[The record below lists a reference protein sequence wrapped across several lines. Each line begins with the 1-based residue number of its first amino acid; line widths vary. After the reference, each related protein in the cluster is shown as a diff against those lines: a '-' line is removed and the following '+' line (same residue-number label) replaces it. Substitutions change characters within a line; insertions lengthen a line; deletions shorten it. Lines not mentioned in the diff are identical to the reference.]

1 MPCLLTCSLYSIKQ
15 QPNINESIIYSIVMN
30 GMKTK
35 PRIKKAGFYM
45 LFLLSLL
52 VLNHPSFAQQRQVS
66 GRVTGTSDGQPIPG
80 VVIKVKGKT
89 GGAATDQ
96 NGAYSIQ
103 AQVGDVLQ
111 FSSIG
116 FTTKEATV
124 AASGNIN
131 VSLTEDN
138 QELEE
143 VVVVGY
149 GVQQKKLVTGATVQV
164 KGETLQRQSTTNA
177 LQGLQGQTP
186 GVQIA
191 STSGQPG
198 EAMKVTIRGL
208 GTIGNSGPLYVVD
221 GVLTGDITYLNAA
234 DIESIDVLK
243 DAASAAIY
251 GSQAANGVVLVTTRT
266 GKRGQAASITFDAY
280 AGVQNVAKK
289 TDMLNAR
296 EYASIMNEAAIN
308 GGKQPIF
315 TNDQILAYGEGT
327 NWLDQMFVKDALTQ
341 NYSLGAS
348 GASDVS
354 VFSTAFSYTSQE
366 GIVGGKDLSNYER
379 YSFRINSE
387 HNFYKDILKIG
398 QHLTYTDINNNG
410 IGVGNQY
417 NNALRGAFN
426 TSPFV
431 KMYDENGNFFDNSNS
446 SWNNGEANPYAQM
459 VYGNQN
465 RRNNQRLLGDVYLT
479 VEPIKNLKFRTSLGM
494 DYNAAES
501 RSFVPIYQLSIYAY
515 NLTTRASQ
523 SMNKG
528 KSLIWDNLLSYKF
541 NVKTDH
547 EFEVMAGSSAYRAD
561 GSNIFGT
568 NTNLI
573 FEDLDHAWLSNATGK
588 NIAGIS
594 LGGAPYDEDRRMSYF
609 GRLNYNYKQTYLLN
623 ATFRAD
629 GSSRFSSQNRWGYFP
644 SISAGW
650 VATNEKFME
659 GQRNWLDFFKLRASW
674 GQVGNQNIAA
684 FQYLAPITLSNTNY
698 IFGPEEGALVPGAYP
713 SRIANPGLKWE
724 TSEQSN
730 IGFDAN
736 ILKGMLSINF
746 DWYQKTTKDWLISA
760 PILATAGAD
769 APFINGG
776 NVKNTGV
783 ELALTFKNKVGEF
796 NYSIGVNGAYNT
808 NTVGN
813 IPTADGIVH
822 GLANQL
828 FDNAQEFYRAQS
840 GFPIGYFWGL
850 KTSGIFQNEAEVQAY
865 QANGRQIQPTAAPGD
880 VRYVDLNGDGTID
893 GADRTMIG
901 NPNPKYTFG
910 INLSADYKGFDFSV
924 VASGVAGN
932 DIVQSYRNQANP
944 YGNYTSRIL
953 DRWRGEGSSN
963 TTPRVTEDNR
973 NWTNF
978 SDLYIQSG
986 DYLRISNVTIGYD
999 LGRVFKKS
1007 YLKQVR
1013 LYASALN
1020 LYTFTK
1026 YDGMD
1031 PEIGYGSEGFSSGV
1045 DVGYYPRPRT
1055 FMFGAN
1061 FRF

>member
-1 MPCLLTCSLYSIKQ
+1 
-15 QPNINESIIYSIVMN
+15 MN

-35 PRIKKAGFYM
+35 PRIKKAGFYL

-52 VLNHPSFAQQRQVS
+52 VLNHPSFAQQRQVI
-66 GRVTGTSDGQPIPG
+66 GRVTGTSNGQPIPG

-103 AQVGDVLQ
+103 VQAGDVLQ

-116 FTTKEATV
+116 FTTKEVTV
-124 AASGNIN
+124 AATGNIN
-131 VSLTEDN
+131 VSLAEDN

-198 EAMKVTIRGL
+198 EAMRVTIRGL

-266 GKRGQAASITFDAY
+266 GKRGQQAAITFDAY
-280 AGVQNVAKK
+280 AGIQNVAKK
-289 TDMLNAR
+289 TDMLNAS
-296 EYASIMNEAAIN
+296 EFASIMNEAAIN

-431 KMYDENGNFFDNSNS
+431 KMYDENGNFFDNSSS

-541 NVKTDH
+541 NVNNDH
-547 EFEVMAGSSAYRAD
+547 DFEVMAGSSAYQAD

-609 GRLNYNYKQTYLLN
+609 GRINYNYKQTYLLN

-698 IFGPEEGALVPGAYP
+698 IFGPEEGTLVPGAYP

-783 ELALTFKNKVGEF
+783 ELAITFKNKVGDF
-796 NYSIGVNGAYNT
+796 NYSIGVNGAYNK
-808 NTVGN
+808 NSVGN

-822 GLANQL
+822 GLTNQL

-850 KTSGIFQNEAEVQAY
+850 KTNGIFQNEAEVQAY

-901 NPNPKYTFG
+901 NPNPDYTFG
-910 INLSADYKGFDFSV
+910 ITLSGDYKGFDFSV

-978 SDLYIQSG
+978 SDLYVQSG
-986 DYLRISNVTIGYD
+986 DYLRISNVTLGYD

>member
-1 MPCLLTCSLYSIKQ
+1 
-15 QPNINESIIYSIVMN
+15 MN

-35 PRIKKAGFYM
+35 PRIKTAGFYL

-289 TDMLNAR
+289 TEMLNAR

-308 GGKQPIF
+308 GGKQPVF
-315 TNDQILAYGEGT
+315 TNDQILAYSEGT

-417 NNALRGAFN
+417 NNALRAAFN

-431 KMYDENGNFFDNSNS
+431 KMYDENGKFFDNSNS

-494 DYNAAES
+494 DYNAGES

-736 ILKGMLSINF
+736 ILKGMLSINL

-796 NYSIGVNGAYNT
+796 NYSIGVNGAYNK

-822 GLANQL
+822 GLTNQL

-850 KTSGIFQNEAEVQAY
+850 KTNGIFQNESEVQAY

-932 DIVQSYRNQANP
+932 ELVQSYRNQANP

-963 TTPRVTEDNR
+963 STPRVTEDNR

-986 DYLRISNVTIGYD
+986 DYLRISNVTVGYD

>member
-1 MPCLLTCSLYSIKQ
+1 
-15 QPNINESIIYSIVMN
+15 MN
-30 GMKTK
+30 GMKTN
-35 PRIKKAGFYM
+35 PRIKKAGCCLLI
-45 LFLLSLL
+45 LFSLL
-52 VLNHPSFAQQRQVS
+52 VLNHPLFAQQRQVS
-66 GRVTGTSDGQPIPG
+66 GRVNGASDGQAIPG
-80 VVIKVKGKT
+80 VVVKVKGKNAGTSTNTT
-89 GGAATDQ
+89 G
-96 NGAYSIQ
+96 NFSIT
-103 AQVGDVLQ
+103 AQTGDVLQ
-111 FSSIG
+111 ISSIG
-116 FTTKEATV
+116 FATKEVSVPATG
-124 AASGNIN
+124 SIN
-131 VSLTEDN
+131 VTLTEDN
-138 QELEE
+138 QELDE

-198 EAMKVTIRGL
+198 ESMKVTIRGL

-221 GVLTGDITYLNAA
+221 GVLTGDITYLNSA

-266 GKRGQAASITFDAY
+266 GKRGQSGSITFDAY

-289 TDMLNAR
+289 AEMLNAT
-296 EYASIMNEAAIN
+296 EYAAIMNEAAIN

-315 TNDQILAYGEGT
+315 SNEEILGFGEGT
-327 NWLDQMFVKDALTQ
+327 NWIDEMFVKDALTQ

-354 VFSTAFSYTSQE
+354 VFSTGLSYTSQE
-366 GIVGGKDLSNYER
+366 GVVGGKSLSNYER

-387 HNFYKDILKIG
+387 HNFYKEIIKLG

-431 KMYDENGNFFDNSNS
+431 PMYDENGNFYDNSNS
-446 SWNNGEANPYAQM
+446 TWNNGEANPYAQM

-465 RRNNQRLLGDVYLT
+465 RRNSQRLLGDVYLI
-479 VEPIKNLKFRTSLGM
+479 VEPIKNLRFRTSLGM

-501 RSFVPIYQLSIYAY
+501 RSFTPIYQLSAYAY
-515 NLTTRASQ
+515 STTTRASQ

-541 NVKTDH
+541 NVKSDH

-573 FEDLDHAWLSNATGK
+573 FEDLDHAWLTNATGK
-588 NIAGIS
+588 TIAGIS

-629 GSSRFSSQNRWGYFP
+629 GSSRFAAQNRWGYFP
-644 SISAGW
+644 SVSAGW
-650 VATNEKFME
+650 VTTNEKFME
-659 GQRNWLDFFKLRASW
+659 GQRSWLDFLKIRASW
-674 GQVGNQNIAA
+674 GQVGNQNIVA
-684 FQYLAPITLSNTNY
+684 FQYLAPIMLNNTNY
-698 IFGPEEGALVPGAYP
+698 TFGSEEGVLIPGAYP

-736 ILKGMLSINF
+736 ILKGMFSLNF
-746 DWYQKTTKDWLISA
+746 DWYKKTTKDWLISA

-776 NVKNTGV
+776 NVKNTGI
-783 ELALTFKNKVGEF
+783 ELALTFKNHVGDF
-796 NYSIGVNGAYNT
+796 NYSIGVNGAYNK
-808 NTVGN
+808 NEVGN

-822 GLANQL
+822 GLTNQL

-850 KTSGIFQNEAEVQAY
+850 RTDGIFQNEAEVQAY
-865 QANGRQIQPTAAPGD
+865 RSNGTVIQPTAAPGD
-880 VRYVDLNGDGTID
+880 VRYVDLNGDGKID
-893 GADRTMIG
+893 GSDRTMIG
-901 NPNPKYTFG
+901 NPNPDYTFG
-910 INLSADYKGFDFSV
+910 ITLSADYKDFDLSV

-932 DIVQSYRNQANP
+932 DIVQSYRNQANQ
-944 YGNYTSRIL
+944 YGNYTTRIL
-953 DRWRGEGSSN
+953 DRWHGEGSSN
-963 TTPRVTEDNR
+963 SLPRVTEDNR

-978 SDLYIQSG
+978 SDLYIQKG
-986 DYLRISNVTIGYD
+986 DYLRISNVTLGYD
-999 LGRVFKKS
+999 LSRVFNKS

-1013 LYASALN
+1013 IYAAALN

>member
-1 MPCLLTCSLYSIKQ
+1 
-15 QPNINESIIYSIVMN
+15 MN

-35 PRIKKAGFYM
+35 TRIKKAGCC
-45 LFLLSLL
+45 LLVLLSLL
-52 VLNHPSFAQQRQVS
+52 ILNHPLFAQERQIT
-66 GRVTGTSDGQPIPG
+66 GRVTGASDGQPIPG
-80 VVIKVKGKT
+80 AVVKVKGKS
-89 GGAATDQ
+89 AATGT
-96 NGAYSIQ
+96 NGTGNYAIA
-103 AQVGDVLQ
+103 AQTGDVLQ
-111 FSSIG
+111 VSSIG
-116 FTTKEATV
+116 FVSKEVPVT
-124 AASGNIN
+124 ASGSINI
-131 VSLTEDN
+131 SLSDDNTELD
-138 QELEE
+138 E

-198 EAMKVTIRGL
+198 EGMRVTIRGL

-221 GVLTGDITYLNAA
+221 GVLTGDITYLNSA

-280 AGVQNVAKK
+280 YGIQNVAKK
-289 TDMLNAR
+289 ADMLNAT

-308 GGKQPIF
+308 SGKQPIF
-315 TNDQILAYGEGT
+315 SNEQILAYGEGT
-327 NWLDQMFVKDALTQ
+327 DWIDRMFVKDALTQ

-354 VFSTAFSYTSQE
+354 VFSTGLSYTSQE

-387 HNFYKDILKIG
+387 HNFYKDIIKLG
-398 QHLTYTDINNNG
+398 QHLTYTEIKNNG

-431 KMYDENGNFFDNSNS
+431 PVYDEAGNFFDNTNS
-446 SWNNGEANPYAQM
+446 TWNNGEANPYAQM

-479 VEPIKNLKFRTSLGM
+479 IEPIKNLRFRTSLGM
-494 DYNAAES
+494 DYNAGES
-501 RSFVPIYQLSIYAY
+501 RSFTPIYQLSAYAY
-515 NLTTRASQ
+515 NTATRASQ

-541 NVKTDH
+541 NLKADH
-547 EFEVMAGSSAYRAD
+547 EFEVMAGSSAYQAD
-561 GSNIFGT
+561 GSTIFGT

-573 FEDLDHAWLSNATGK
+573 FEDLDHAWLTNATGK
-588 NIAGIS
+588 TIAGIS
-594 LGGAPYDEDRRMSYF
+594 LGGAPYDADRRMSYF
-609 GRLNYNYKQTYLLN
+609 GRINYNYKQTYLLN

-629 GSSRFSSQNRWGYFP
+629 GSSRFSAQNRWGYFP

-650 VATNEKFME
+650 IATNEKFME

-684 FQYLAPITLSNTNY
+684 FQYLAPITLNNTNY
-698 IFGPEEGALVPGAYP
+698 TFGSEEGVLIPGAYP
-713 SRIANPGLKWE
+713 SRIANPELKWE

-730 IGFDAN
+730 IGVDAN
-736 ILKGMLSINF
+736 FFKGLFSLNF
-746 DWYQKTTKDWLISA
+746 DWYKKTTKDWLISA

-776 NVKNTGV
+776 NVKNTGI
-783 ELALTFKNKVGEF
+783 ELALTFKNHVGAF
-796 NYSIGVNGAYNT
+796 NYSIGVNGAYNK
-808 NTVGN
+808 NEVGN

-822 GLANQL
+822 GLTNQL

-850 KTSGIFQNEAEVQAY
+850 QTNGIFQNEAEVEAY
-865 QANGRQIQPTAAPGD
+865 RSNGTVIQPTAAPGD
-880 VRYVDLNGDGTID
+880 VKYVDLNADGKID
-893 GADRTMIG
+893 GSDRTMIG
-901 NPNPKYTFG
+901 NPNPDYTFG
-910 INLSADYKGFDFSV
+910 ITLSADYKGFDLSV

-932 DIVQSYRNQANP
+932 DIVQSYRNQANQF
-944 YGNYTSRIL
+944 GNYTTRIL
-953 DRWRGEGSSN
+953 DRWHGEGSSN
-963 TTPRVTEDNR
+963 TLPRVTEDNR

-978 SDLYIQSG
+978 SDLYIQKG
-986 DYLRISNVTIGYD
+986 DYLRISNVTLGYD
-999 LGRVFKKS
+999 LSKVFKKN

>member
-1 MPCLLTCSLYSIKQ
+1 
-15 QPNINESIIYSIVMN
+15 MN

-35 PRIKKAGFYM
+35 PRIKKAGFYL

-131 VSLTEDN
+131 VSLNEDN

-431 KMYDENGNFFDNSNS
+431 KMYDENGKFFDNSNS

-494 DYNAAES
+494 DYNAGES

-736 ILKGMLSINF
+736 ILKGMLSINL

-796 NYSIGVNGAYNT
+796 NYSIGVNGAYNK

-822 GLANQL
+822 GLTNQL

-850 KTSGIFQNEAEVQAY
+850 KTNGIFQNESEVQAY

-932 DIVQSYRNQANP
+932 ELVQSYRNQANP

-963 TTPRVTEDNR
+963 STPRVTEDNR

-986 DYLRISNVTIGYD
+986 DYLRISNVTVGYD

>member
-1 MPCLLTCSLYSIKQ
+1 
-15 QPNINESIIYSIVMN
+15 MN
-30 GMKTK
+30 GMKTN
-35 PRIKKAGFYM
+35 PRIKKAGCCLLI
-45 LFLLSLL
+45 LFSLL
-52 VLNHPSFAQQRQVS
+52 VLNHPLFAQQRQVS
-66 GRVTGTSDGQPIPG
+66 GRVTGSSDGQAIPG
-80 VVIKVKGKT
+80 VVVKVKGKT
-89 GGAATDQ
+89 AGTSTNT
-96 NGAYSIQ
+96 NGNFTIS
-103 AQVGDVLQ
+103 AQTGDVLQ
-111 FSSIG
+111 ISSIG
-116 FTTKEATV
+116 FTTKEVTV
-124 AASGNIN
+124 SASGNIN
-131 VSLTEDN
+131 VSLAEDN
-138 QELEE
+138 QELDE

-198 EAMKVTIRGL
+198 ESMKVTIRGL

-221 GVLTGDITYLNAA
+221 GVLTGDITYLNSA

-266 GKRGQAASITFDAY
+266 GKRGQSASITFDAY

-289 TDMLNAR
+289 VDMLNAT
-296 EYASIMNEAAIN
+296 EYAAIMNEAAIN

-315 TNDQILAYGEGT
+315 SNEEILGFGEGT
-327 NWLDQMFVKDALTQ
+327 NWIDEMFVKDAMTQ

-354 VFSTAFSYTSQE
+354 VFSTGLSYTSQE
-366 GIVGGKDLSNYER
+366 GIVGGKSLSNYER

-387 HNFYKDILKIG
+387 HNFYKDIIKLG

-431 KMYDENGNFFDNSNS
+431 PMYDENGNFYDNSNS
-446 SWNNGEANPYAQM
+446 TWNNGEANPYAQM

-465 RRNNQRLLGDVYLT
+465 RRNSQRLLGDVYLI
-479 VEPIKNLKFRTSLGM
+479 VEPIKNLRFRTSLGM

-501 RSFVPIYQLSIYAY
+501 RSFSPIYQLSAYAY
-515 NLTTRASQ
+515 NTTTRASQ

-547 EFEVMAGSSAYRAD
+547 EFEVLAGSSAYRAD
-561 GSNIFGT
+561 GSTIFGT

-573 FEDLDHAWLSNATGK
+573 FEDLDHAWLTNATGK
-588 NIAGIS
+588 TIAGIS

-650 VATNEKFME
+650 VATNEKFLE

-684 FQYLAPITLSNTNY
+684 FQYLAPIMLNNTNY
-698 IFGPEEGALVPGAYP
+698 SFGPDEGVLIPGAYP

-736 ILKGMLSINF
+736 FLKGMFSMNF

-776 NVKNTGV
+776 NVKNTGI
-783 ELALTFKNKVGEF
+783 ELALTFKNHAGDF
-796 NYSIGVNGAYNT
+796 NYSIGVNGAYNK
-808 NTVGN
+808 NEVGN

-822 GLANQL
+822 GLTNQL

-850 KTSGIFQNEAEVQAY
+850 RTDGIFQNEAEVQAY
-865 QANGRQIQPTAAPGD
+865 RSNGTVIQPTAAPGD
-880 VRYVDLNGDGTID
+880 VRYIDLNGDGKID

-901 NPNPKYTFG
+901 NPNPDYTFG
-910 INLSADYKGFDFSV
+910 ITLSADYKGFDLSV

-932 DIVQSYRNQANP
+932 DIVQSYRNQANQ
-944 YGNYTSRIL
+944 YGNYTTRIL
-953 DRWRGEGSSN
+953 DRWHGEGSSN
-963 TTPRVTEDNR
+963 SLPRVTEDNR

-978 SDLYIQSG
+978 SDLYIQKG
-986 DYLRISNVTIGYD
+986 DYLRISNVTLGYD
-999 LGRVFKKS
+999 LGKLFKKS

-1013 LYASALN
+1013 LYAAALN

>member
-1 MPCLLTCSLYSIKQ
+1 
-15 QPNINESIIYSIVMN
+15 MN

-35 PRIKKAGFYM
+35 PRIKKAGFYL

-66 GRVTGTSDGQPIPG
+66 GRVTGTSNGQPIPG

-103 AQVGDVLQ
+103 AQAGDVLQ

-124 AASGNIN
+124 AATGNIN
-131 VSLTEDN
+131 VSLAEDN

-198 EAMKVTIRGL
+198 EAMRVTIRGL

-266 GKRGQAASITFDAY
+266 GKRGQQAAITFDAY
-280 AGVQNVAKK
+280 AGIQNVAKK
-289 TDMLNAR
+289 TDMLNSS
-296 EYASIMNEAAIN
+296 EFASIMNEAAIN

-431 KMYDENGNFFDNSNS
+431 KMYDENGNFFDNSGS

-541 NVKTDH
+541 NVNNDH
-547 EFEVMAGSSAYRAD
+547 DFEVMAGSSAYQAD

-609 GRLNYNYKQTYLLN
+609 GRINYNYKQTYLLN

-698 IFGPEEGALVPGAYP
+698 IFGPEEGTLVPGAYP

-783 ELALTFKNKVGEF
+783 ELAITFKNKVGDF
-796 NYSIGVNGAYNT
+796 NYSIGVNGAYNK

-822 GLANQL
+822 GLTNQL

-850 KTSGIFQNEAEVQAY
+850 KTNGIFQNEAEVQAY

-901 NPNPKYTFG
+901 NPNPDYTFG
-910 INLSADYKGFDFSV
+910 ITLSGDYKGFDFSV

-978 SDLYIQSG
+978 SDLYVQSG
-986 DYLRISNVTIGYD
+986 DYLRISNVTLGYD